1 MLPALVKCEF
11 MKYRKPKHNHIISF
25 LLMLVLYVLYTNL
38 WSNIQTLNWKD
49 ATINFLHFFLKIS
62 VLLMCR
68 LAIMNIPVHL
78 ILINNLPE
86 TPDACGLLIIKM
98 PFMFTNSLLI
108 SDNELLRNS
117 VKSSKRSS
125 HGPICLICKVCQP
138 CLFCLICYFH
148 ILICNT

>member
-1 MLPALVKCEF
+1 
-11 MKYRKPKHNHIISF
+11 
-25 LLMLVLYVLYTNL
+25 
-38 WSNIQTLNWKD
+38 
-49 ATINFLHFFLKIS
+49 
-62 VLLMCR
+62 
-68 LAIMNIPVHL
+68 MNIPVHL

-125 HGPICLICKVCQP
+125 HGPICSICKVCQP
-138 CLFCLICYFH
+138 CPFFMPHYH

>member
-1 MLPALVKCEF
+1 MLLLTF
-11 MKYRKPKHNHIISF
+11 FIF
-25 LLMLVLYVLYTNL
+25 L
-38 WSNIQTLNWKD
+38 
-49 ATINFLHFFLKIS
+49 LKIS

-125 HGPICLICKVCQP
+125 HGPICSICKVCQP
-138 CLFCLICYFH
+138 CPFFMPHYH
-148 ILICNT
+148 ILICNTQFWIFCSPPRVELPALISFSARILIVLAASTHSAKILHCKMV

>member
-1 MLPALVKCEF
+1 MLLLTF
-11 MKYRKPKHNHIISF
+11 FIF
-25 LLMLVLYVLYTNL
+25 L
-38 WSNIQTLNWKD
+38 
-49 ATINFLHFFLKIS
+49 LKIS

-68 LAIMNIPVHL
+68 LTIMNILVHL
-78 ILINNLPE
+78 ILINNLSE

-108 SDNELLRNS
+108 SDNELLWNS
-117 VKSSKRSS
+117 AKSSKRSS

-148 ILICNT
+148 ILICNTQFWMFCSPPRVEQPALISFSARILIVLAASTHSAKILHCKMV